1 VPSCLLSHFLGY
13 VVPAAVTKSVVRHKM
28 AEGRLSLSF
37 PLTHSFFR
45 LRIKWKHDA
54 DQLVVCSRQAE
65 GLGSLSSFAAAVLSF
80 KLGLVIAHAAAAADD
95 DEEEGEGGS
104 LLLGFTQ

>member
-1 VPSCLLSHFLGY
+1 VQ
-13 VVPAAVTKSVVRHKM
+13 PASRRTW
-28 AEGRLSLSF
+28 LSLS
-37 PLTHSFFR
+37 LS
-45 LRIKWKHDA
+45 
-54 DQLVVCSRQAE
+54 S
-65 GLGSLSSFAAAVLSF
+65 SLSSFAAAVLSF